1 MRFQQID
8 IADEVTSSEKYNIN
22 DVSIMGKC
30 YDLQRDK
37 YDLASQN
44 TFSIGVYCN

>member
-8 IADEVTSSEKYNIN
+8 IADEVTSSESFNIN

-30 YDLQRDK
+30 YDLQ
-37 YDLASQN
+37 
-44 TFSIGVYCN
+44 

>member
-8 IADEVTSSEKYNIN
+8 IADEVSSSESQFNIN

-30 YDLQRDK
+30 YDL
-37 YDLASQN
+37 
-44 TFSIGVYCN
+44 